1 MTIGIVE
8 DEEDLLELLEF
19 TLSKEGFDAVGFPN
33 TKRVKQFILEE
44 DPSLLIMDRNLPEI
58 EGSKFV
64 KQLRDT
70 NINIPV
76 IYLSAK
82 NSSDDIL
89 EGFESGGDDYI
100 TKPFNMK
107 ELILRIKAILKRTN
121 NLDEIIIHKNIQLDL
136 QKREARIE
144 NISVNLTKKEFDLL
158 EFFIRNKQR
167 VLSRENLIDE
177 VWNGE
182 TNEKSVNVAIT
193 RLKQKVGEIICSVR
207 GIGYKLC

>member
-136 QKREARIE
+136 QKREASIE